1 MGKID
6 STFKSLH
13 FENIALPDDYEGM
26 PAEICRNL
34 RNQIDEI
41 EKEIE
46 KFEARR
52 KIYLAILEDDE
63 DALLAIM
70 KNDKELLLDVINE
83 LSV

>member
-1 MGKID
+1 MNLIIFFATID
-6 STFKSLH
+6 VLTFM
-13 FENIALPDDYEGM
+13 ALGILFSM
-26 PAEICRNL
+26 KL
-34 RNQIDEI
+34 RETRRLKEI

-46 KFEARR
+46 KFKARR

>member
-1 MGKID
+1 MNLIIFFATID
-6 STFKSLH
+6 VLTFMSLGIL
-13 FENIALPDDYEGM
+13 FSM
-26 PAEICRNL
+26 KL
-34 RNQIDEI
+34 RETRRIKEI

-52 KIYLAILEDDE
+52 KI
-63 DALLAIM
+63 LLAIM

>member
-1 MGKID
+1 MNLIIFFATID
-6 STFKSLH
+6 VLTFM
-13 FENIALPDDYEGM
+13 ALGILFSM
-26 PAEICRNL
+26 KL
-34 RNQIDEI
+34 RETRRIKEI

-63 DALLAIM
+63 DVLLAIM

>member
-1 MGKID
+1 MNLIIFFATID
-6 STFKSLH
+6 VLTFM
-13 FENIALPDDYEGM
+13 ALGILFSM
-26 PAEICRNL
+26 KL
-34 RNQIDEI
+34 RETRRIKEI

-70 KNDKELLLDVINE
+70 KNYKELLLDVINE

>member
-1 MGKID
+1 MNLIIFFATID
-6 STFKSLH
+6 VLTFM
-13 FENIALPDDYEGM
+13 ALGILFSM
-26 PAEICRNL
+26 KL
-34 RNQIDEI
+34 RETRRIKEI
-41 EKEIE
+41 EKDIE

-70 KNDKELLLDVINE
+70 KKDKELLLDVINE

>member
-1 MGKID
+1 MNLIIFFATID
-6 STFKSLH
+6 VLTFM
-13 FENIALPDDYEGM
+13 ALGILFSM
-26 PAEICRNL
+26 KL
-34 RNQIDEI
+34 RETRRLKEI

-52 KIYLAILEDDE
+52 KIYLAILEDVE

-70 KNDKELLLDVINE
+70 KNDRELLLDVINE

>member
-1 MGKID
+1 MNLIIFFAPID
-6 STFKSLH
+6 VLTFM
-13 FENIALPDDYEGM
+13 ALRILFSM
-26 PAEICRNL
+26 KL
-34 RNQIDEI
+34 RETRRLKEI

>member
-1 MGKID
+1 MNLIIFFATID
-6 STFKSLH
+6 VLTFM
-13 FENIALPDDYEGM
+13 ALGILFSM
-26 PAEICRNL
+26 KL
-34 RNQIDEI
+34 RETRRIKEI
-41 EKEIE
+41 EKE

>member
-1 MGKID
+1 MNLIIFFATID
-6 STFKSLH
+6 VLTFM
-13 FENIALPDDYEGM
+13 ALGILFSM
-26 PAEICRNL
+26 KL
-34 RNQIDEI
+34 RETRRIKEI
-41 EKEIE
+41 EKDIE

-52 KIYLAILEDDE
+52 TIYLAILEDDE

>member
-1 MGKID
+1 MNLVVFFAIF
-6 STFKSLH
+6 S
-13 FENIALPDDYEGM
+13 ALNYLVAGIFLYM
-26 PAEICRNL
+26 KL
-34 RNQIDEI
+34 RETRRLKEI

>member
-1 MGKID
+1 MNLIIFFATID
-6 STFKSLH
+6 VLTFM
-13 FENIALPDDYEGM
+13 ALGILFSM
-26 PAEICRNL
+26 KL
-34 RNQIDEI
+34 RETRRIKEI

-70 KNDKELLLDVINE
+70 KNDKVLLLDVINE

>member
-1 MGKID
+1 MNLIIFFATID
-6 STFKSLH
+6 VLTFMSLGIL
-13 FENIALPDDYEGM
+13 FSM
-26 PAEICRNL
+26 KL
-34 RNQIDEI
+34 RETRRIKEI

-70 KNDKELLLDVINE
+70 KNDKELFLDVINE

>member
-1 MGKID
+1 MNLIIFFATID
-6 STFKSLH
+6 VLTFM
-13 FENIALPDDYEGM
+13 ALGILCSM
-26 PAEICRNL
+26 KL
-34 RNQIDEI
+34 RETRRLKEI

>member
-1 MGKID
+1 MNLIIFFATID
-6 STFKSLH
+6 VLTFM
-13 FENIALPDDYEGM
+13 ALGILFSM
-26 PAEICRNL
+26 KL
-34 RNQIDEI
+34 RETRRIKEI
-41 EKEIE
+41 EKVIE

>member
-1 MGKID
+1 MNLIIFFATID
-6 STFKSLH
+6 VLTFMSLGIL
-13 FENIALPDDYEGM
+13 FSM
-26 PAEICRNL
+26 KL
-34 RNQIDEI
+34 RETRRIKEI

-63 DALLAIM
+63 DVLLAIM

>member
-1 MGKID
+1 MNLIIFFSTID
-6 STFKSLH
+6 VLTFM
-13 FENIALPDDYEGM
+13 ALG
-26 PAEICRNL
+26 ILFSVKL
-34 RNQIDEI
+34 RETRRIKEI

>member
-1 MGKID
+1 MNLVVLFAIFSVLNYLVAGIFLYMKLRENRRRKEID
-6 STFKSLH
+6 
-13 FENIALPDDYEGM
+13 
-26 PAEICRNL
+26 
-34 RNQIDEI
+34 ID
-41 EKEIE
+41 IE

-83 LSV
+83 L

>member
-1 MGKID
+1 MNLIIFFATID
-6 STFKSLH
+6 VLTFM
-13 FENIALPDDYEGM
+13 ALGILFSM
-26 PAEICRNL
+26 KL
-34 RNQIDEI
+34 RETRRIKEI

-46 KFEARR
+46 KFEALR